1 MAAHRMQRKVSKL
14 SGSMRNCMTTNR
26 SWLISIVN
34 DPIPL
39 TYPPRRRNVKTIR
52 SRHRHLAY
60 LVTPNEPGAQP
71 FAFVRLIY
79 MFFNFN
85 VIPLT
90 VSQPFI
96 CLISDRLI
104 VSTMSRRVFDSSSV
118 HLATASIDAAPLWTA
133 SCMGIIVPFTLRYV
147 WFFIRITR
155 I

>member
-1 MAAHRMQRKVSKL
+1 MAAHRMQRKVSRL

-26 SWLISIVN
+26 SWLISITN
-34 DPIPL
+34 DPISL
-39 TYPPRRRNVKTIR
+39 TYPPRRRNVKTIS
-52 SRHRHLAY
+52 SRHRYLAY

-71 FAFVRLIY
+71 FAFLPLIY

-85 VIPLT
+85 VISLT

-104 VSTMSRRVFDSSSV
+104 VSTMTNHALDSSSV
-118 HLATASIDAAPLWTA
+118 HLAATSIDATSLWTA
-133 SCMGIIVPFTLRYV
+133 SCMGIIVSLTLRYV
-147 WFFIRITR
+147 SFFIKITH